1 VDCSINCSNPAR
13 ICCRTRL
20 AERRDKPAAG
30 GLGGLLGGA
39 SGSGGLGSLL
49 SGAGGG
55 ALAAGAMG
63 LLLGNKKVRKVGGK
77 VAIYGGLAALGVLA
91 YKAYGNYNAQKGT
104 APQSEPQTLDR
115 LPPAQAEQHSQAILK
130 ALVAAA
136 KADGHIDDRERQ
148 LIEGEFTKLDNDQEL
163 QHWLHAELNKPLDPT
178 DVARAAS
185 TPEMAAEMYI
195 ASVMLVDEENF
206 MEKSYLDELA
216 RQLKLEPG
224 LKVELEKQVR
234 LASVCELQQS
244 QIELLAKAPG
254 RRHLT
259 VPPLREQARSH
270 RVLRSN
276 GERACSRRHSPPH
289 SDGNDHSIAPFCH
302 YPTGTPD
309 PNWRTV
315 PPQSLPANPAGQA

>member
-1 VDCSINCSNPAR
+1 MN
-13 ICCRTRL
+13 TRGL
-20 AERRDKPAAG
+20 LDQLLKSGQDLLQNKAGASQNKSASG
-30 GLGGLLGGA
+30 GLGGLLSGA
-39 SGSGGLGSLL
+39 SGSGGLGGLL

-234 LASVCELQQS
+234 IAS
-244 QIELLAKAPG
+244 A
-254 RRHLT
+254 
-259 VPPLREQARSH
+259 
-270 RVLRSN
+270 
-276 GERACSRRHSPPH
+276 
-289 SDGNDHSIAPFCH
+289 
-302 YPTGTPD
+302 
-309 PNWRTV
+309 
-315 PPQSLPANPAGQA
+315 

>member
-1 VDCSINCSNPAR
+1 MN
-13 ICCRTRL
+13 TRGL
-20 AERRDKPAAG
+20 LDQLLRSGQDLLQNKAGGTQNKPAAA

-178 DVARAAS
+178 DVARAAG

-206 MEKSYLDELA
+206 MEKAYLDELA
-216 RQLKLEPG
+216 KQLKLEPG

-234 LASVCELQQS
+234 LA
-244 QIELLAKAPG
+244 
-254 RRHLT
+254 T
-259 VPPLREQARSH
+259 V
-270 RVLRSN
+270 
-276 GERACSRRHSPPH
+276 
-289 SDGNDHSIAPFCH
+289 
-302 YPTGTPD
+302 
-309 PNWRTV
+309 
-315 PPQSLPANPAGQA
+315 

>member
-1 VDCSINCSNPAR
+1 MN
-13 ICCRTRL
+13 TRGL
-20 AERRDKPAAG
+20 LDQLLKSGQDLLQNKAGGTQNKPAGG

-63 LLLGNKKVRKVGGK
+63 LLLGSKKARKVGGK

-91 YKAYGNYNAQKGT
+91 YKAYGNYNAQKGA

-234 LASVCELQQS
+234 IASV
-244 QIELLAKAPG
+244 
-254 RRHLT
+254 
-259 VPPLREQARSH
+259 
-270 RVLRSN
+270 
-276 GERACSRRHSPPH
+276 
-289 SDGNDHSIAPFCH
+289 
-302 YPTGTPD
+302 
-309 PNWRTV
+309 
-315 PPQSLPANPAGQA
+315 

>member
-1 VDCSINCSNPAR
+1 MN
-13 ICCRTRL
+13 TRGL
-20 AERRDKPAAG
+20 LDQLLKSGQDLLQNKAGGSQNKSAAG
-30 GLGGLLGGA
+30 GLGGLLGGS
-39 SGSGGLGSLL
+39 SGGGGLGGLL

-63 LLLGNKKVRKVGGK
+63 LLLGSKKARNVGGK
-77 VAIYGGLAALGVLA
+77 VAVYGGLAALGVLA
-91 YKAYGNYNAQKGT
+91 YKAYGNWNAQKGT
-104 APQSEPQTLDR
+104 APQGEPQTLDR
-115 LPPAQAEQHSQAILK
+115 LPPAQVELHSQAILK

-163 QHWLHAELNKPLDPT
+163 QHWLHAELNKPLDPA

-234 LASVCELQQS
+234 LAAV
-244 QIELLAKAPG
+244 
-254 RRHLT
+254 
-259 VPPLREQARSH
+259 
-270 RVLRSN
+270 
-276 GERACSRRHSPPH
+276 
-289 SDGNDHSIAPFCH
+289 
-302 YPTGTPD
+302 
-309 PNWRTV
+309 
-315 PPQSLPANPAGQA
+315 

>member
-1 VDCSINCSNPAR
+1 MN
-13 ICCRTRL
+13 TRGL
-20 AERRDKPAAG
+20 LDQLLKSGQDLLQNKAGGSQNKSSAG
-30 GLGGLLGGA
+30 GLGGLLGGSSSKGA
-39 SGSGGLGSLL
+39 LGGLL

-91 YKAYGNYNAQKGT
+91 YKAYGNYNAQKGS
-104 APQSEPQTLDR
+104 APQTEPQTIDR
-115 LPPAQAEQHSQAILK
+115 LPAAQVEQHSQAILK

-178 DVARAAS
+178 DVARAAG

-224 LKVELEKQVR
+224 LKIELEKQVR
-234 LASVCELQQS
+234 
-244 QIELLAKAPG
+244 
-254 RRHLT
+254 
-259 VPPLREQARSH
+259 QA
-270 RVLRSN
+270 L
-276 GERACSRRHSPPH
+276 
-289 SDGNDHSIAPFCH
+289 I
-302 YPTGTPD
+302 
-309 PNWRTV
+309 
-315 PPQSLPANPAGQA
+315 

>member
-1 VDCSINCSNPAR
+1 MN
-13 ICCRTRL
+13 TRGL
-20 AERRDKPAAG
+20 LDQLLKSGQDLLQNKAGGSHNKPAAG
-30 GLGGLLGGA
+30 GLGGLLGGS
-39 SGSGGLGSLL
+39 SGGGLGGLL

-63 LLLGNKKVRKVGGK
+63 LLLGSKKARKVGGK
-77 VAIYGGLAALGVLA
+77 VAVYGGLAALGVLA

-163 QHWLHAELNKPLDPT
+163 KNWLHAELNKPLDPA

-195 ASVMLVDEENF
+195 ASVMLVDEESF

-224 LKVELEKQVR
+224 LKVELERQVR
-234 LASVCELQQS
+234 LA
-244 QIELLAKAPG
+244 
-254 RRHLT
+254 LT
-259 VPPLREQARSH
+259 
-270 RVLRSN
+270 
-276 GERACSRRHSPPH
+276 
-289 SDGNDHSIAPFCH
+289 
-302 YPTGTPD
+302 
-309 PNWRTV
+309 
-315 PPQSLPANPAGQA
+315 

>member
-1 VDCSINCSNPAR
+1 MN
-13 ICCRTRL
+13 TRGL
-20 AERRDKPAAG
+20 LDQLLKSGQDLLQNKAGGTQNKPAAG

-39 SGSGGLGSLL
+39 SSSGGLGSLL

-104 APQSEPQTLDR
+104 APQTEPQTLDR

-234 LASVCELQQS
+234 IASV
-244 QIELLAKAPG
+244 
-254 RRHLT
+254 
-259 VPPLREQARSH
+259 
-270 RVLRSN
+270 
-276 GERACSRRHSPPH
+276 
-289 SDGNDHSIAPFCH
+289 
-302 YPTGTPD
+302 
-309 PNWRTV
+309 
-315 PPQSLPANPAGQA
+315 